1 MEIIRKRTIRGGR
14 VSDSYRVHTEKAS
27 ADDVVIVEITKED
40 DPNFY
45 LEYHIDG
52 KQVENKNSVHFKPD
66 GNGDVVWTACSP
78 KLVKKGK

>member
-14 VSDSYRVHTEKAS
+14 DSDSYKVDTEKAS
-27 ADDVVIVEITKED
+27 ADDVVIVKITKED

-52 KQVENKNSVHFKPD
+52 KQVEKINSVHFKPD